1 MQKCTQYIYYLCYK
15 WKEKA
20 YTYVYMPLLILKR
33 RKTNSKQRSIGKKMK
48 KIKELI
54 QNRSSI
60 QIVVLEDENRENW
73 RGKQKTKTKIYS
85 NY

>member
-1 MQKCTQYIYYLCYK
+1 
-15 WKEKA
+15 
-20 YTYVYMPLLILKR
+20 
-33 RKTNSKQRSIGKKMK
+33 MK

-85 NY
+85 NCQIRKKIVQEKKVTFDYGSAGNNIAQSW